1 MRLKRALG
9 IERAE
14 VVSLVGAGGKT
25 TTMFRLADEL
35 ASDGWKV
42 ITTTTTMIWRDE
54 RCGPTILESDAGRL
68 LEKVSPALREQSRI
82 TVASGF
88 DEAQGKL
95 IGIEP
100 SVLNAL
106 IALREVDAVIVEAD
120 GAKGR
125 SLKAPADYEP
135 VVPLSTSFLVPM
147 AAIDAVGRPLDER
160 TVHRAEIVARL
171 SGSPLGQTI
180 SPELMSTVL
189 LHPQGGLK
197 NAPETAR
204 IVPLINKVSASNIDA
219 ARRVAGLL
227 LDETRVARV
236 VLSAVTDDDPVKEVW
251 SRVAAVVLAAGGSRR
266 FGSPKQLLPW
276 GDKALLQ
283 HVVDRVLGSSV
294 DQVVVVLGHEAERIG
309 TLIGDRPLQVV
320 VNEDWARGQSGS
332 LRAGLQA
339 LPQTCDACLFVLA
352 DQPNITPQLIDRM
365 LDRYRRTL
373 APIVAPVHRGR
384 RGNPVL
390 FARSLFP
397 ELLDMQGDQGG
408 RQVLERHEQEVE
420 TVEVQDP
427 SLFLDIDTVENYE
440 EAR

>member
-9 IERAE
+9 IERGE
-14 VVSLVGAGGKT
+14 VMSLVGAGGKT

-42 ITTTTTMIWRDE
+42 ITTTTTMIWSE
-54 RCGPTILESDAGRL
+54 TRCGHTILESDAGRL
-68 LEKVSPALREQSRI
+68 LEKVAAALTEQSRI
-82 TVASGF
+82 TVASEF
-88 DEAQGKL
+88 NEAQGKL

-100 SVLNAL
+100 SIVDAL
-106 IALREVDAVIVEAD
+106 IALPQVDAVIVEAD

-125 SLKAPADYEP
+125 SLKAPADHEP
-135 VVPLSTSFLVPM
+135 LVPLSTSLLVPV
-147 AAIDAVGRPLDER
+147 AAIDAVGRPLDES
-160 TVHRAEIVARL
+160 TVHRPEIVTSL
-171 SGSPLGQTI
+171 SGSPPGQMI
-180 SPELMSTVL
+180 SPELMSIVL

-197 NAPETAR
+197 NAPQRSR
-204 IVPLINKVSASNIDA
+204 IAPLINKVSASNIDA

-236 VLSAVTDDDPVKEVW
+236 VLSAVADEDPVKEVW
-251 SRVAAVVLAAGGSRR
+251 GRVAAVVLAAGGSSR

-276 GDKALLQ
+276 GNKTLLQ

-294 DQVVVVLGHEAERIG
+294 DQVVAVLGHEAELTA
-309 TLIGDRPLQVV
+309 TLMRDRALQVV

-339 LPQTCDACLFVLA
+339 LPQMYDACLFVLA
-352 DQPNITPQLIDRM
+352 DQPNITPQLIDS
-365 LDRYRRTL
+365 LLARYRRTL

-397 ELLDMQGDQGG
+397 ELLDMRGDQGG
-408 RQVLERHEQEVE
+408 RQVLKRHEQDVE